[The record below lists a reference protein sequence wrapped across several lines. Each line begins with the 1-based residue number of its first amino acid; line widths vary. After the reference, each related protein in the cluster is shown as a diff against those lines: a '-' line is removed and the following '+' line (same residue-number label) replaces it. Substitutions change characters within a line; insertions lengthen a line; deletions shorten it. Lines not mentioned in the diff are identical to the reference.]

1 MSLVHPGTILVVDD
15 DRGHA
20 LLITKALRRAHITN
34 PITTLHDGQ
43 DAVDLC
49 CATGQSTVRDLPLP
63 LLMILDLRLPGLT
76 GLHVLQRMQVEAQT
90 RSLPVILVSA
100 VEAPD
105 DFAPCQALGYTLCL
119 TKPVLAAQLLGAIRQ
134 LGLGVSIVSRP
145 DETSVQTWSAR
156 QSRPDALGHV
166 FHA

>member
-1 MSLVHPGTILVVDD
+1 MSLLHPGTILVVEDD
-15 DRGHA
+15 CGHA
-20 LLITKALRRAHITN
+20 ILITKALRRAHITN

-43 DAVDLC
+43 GAVDLC
-49 CATGQSTVRDLPLP
+49 CATGGDLPLP
-63 LLMILDLRLPGLT
+63 LLMILDLRLPGLN

-105 DFAPCQALGYTLCL
+105 DLAPCQALGYTLCL
-119 TKPVLAAQLLGAIRQ
+119 TKPVLAVQLLGAIRQ
-134 LGLGVSIVSRP
+134 LGLGVSIVNRP
-145 DETSVQTWSAR
+145 YEKSAQTWSTHH
-156 QSRPDALGHV
+156 SRPDAFGNV